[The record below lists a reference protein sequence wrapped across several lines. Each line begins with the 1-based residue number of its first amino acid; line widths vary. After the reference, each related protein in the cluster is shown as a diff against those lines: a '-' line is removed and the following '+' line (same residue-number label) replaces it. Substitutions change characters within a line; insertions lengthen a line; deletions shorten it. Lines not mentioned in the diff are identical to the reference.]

1 MKLYRSCKIA
11 DINWGALPEITGR
24 LSKYGVEIS
33 STSVQI
39 SRYPDAV
46 TYESLEKASMDVAKN
61 GPPKRFHLMITG
73 KRNDQSYTLQ
83 VIRMRNFQ
91 DIDILSLQIDGMLEH
106 KEFDSIFDFLGLVPD
121 EPVAF
126 PSRRPRTVFIVH
138 KFDSQGV
145 ECADRLARFLELLG
159 FRVVTGRAYSPRS
172 IAAKVRAR
180 IEEQEVVL
188 VVLTPGDDN
197 TWLTQESIIADV
209 KGKPLI
215 IVKDRSAE
223 FKPGL
228 LADHEFIPFALP
240 YIESSF
246 IPILEGIRELGY
258 LDFE

>member
-1 MKLYRSCKIA
+1 MKLNRNCKSG

-33 STSVQI
+33 STSVEI

-46 TYESLEKASMDVAKN
+46 TYDSLEEASLDVAQQ
-61 GPPKRFHLMITG
+61 GPPKRFRLTIIG
-73 KRNDQSYTLQ
+73 KRNHQSYTLR
-83 VIRMRNFQ
+83 VIRLRNISDQ
-91 DIDILSLQIDGMLEH
+91 DTLLLEIDGILEH
-106 KEFDSIFDFLGLVPD
+106 KEFDSISDFLGLVPD
-121 EPVAF
+121 EPIAF
-126 PSRRPRTVFIVH
+126 PRRRPRTAFIAH

-172 IAAKVRAR
+172 IQAKVRAR
-180 IEEQEVVL
+180 IEEQEVVF

-215 IVKDRSAE
+215 ILKDRSAE

-228 LADHEFIPFALP
+228 LADHEFIPFSLP
-240 YIESSF
+240 YMESSF
-246 IPILEGIRELGY
+246 IPILEGLRELGY
-258 LDFE
+258 LDFQ

>member
-1 MKLYRSCKIA
+1 MEIYRSCKIA

-24 LSKYGVEIS
+24 LSKYGIEIS

-39 SRYPDAV
+39 SRYPDTV
-46 TYESLEKASMDVAKN
+46 TYDSLEKASYDVKEN
-61 GPPKRFHLMITG
+61 GPPKRFQMNIYG
-73 KRNDQSYTLQ
+73 KRNDQSYRLQ
-83 VIRMRNFQ
+83 VLRLRNIH
-91 DIDILSLQIDGMLEH
+91 DIDILSLQIYGILEL
-106 KEFDSIFDFLGLVPD
+106 KEFDSIADFLGLVPD
-121 EPVAF
+121 EPIAF
-126 PSRRPRTVFIVH
+126 TSRRHRTAFIAH
-138 KFDSQGV
+138 KFDSQGI
-145 ECADRLARFLELLG
+145 ECADRLARFLELLK
-159 FRVVTGRAYSPRS
+159 FRVVTGRAYAPRS

-180 IEEQEVVL
+180 IEEQEVIL

-197 TWLTQESIIADV
+197 TWLTQESIVADV

-246 IPILEGIRELGY
+246 IPILEGLRELGY